1 MIWLWRKDSNL
12 RMAALTVRCL
22 TNLATPQ
29 KGKDEVGRMKNEIAA
44 PSVNRHAF
52 TSAFILHPFE
62 LEAMKGVEPLSS
74 GLQDRRSVIQ
84 LSYIAI

>member
-1 MIWLWRKDSNL
+1 MNGVAS
-12 RMAALTVRCL
+12 
-22 TNLATPQ
+22 
-29 KGKDEVGRMKNEIAA
+29 
-44 PSVNRHAF
+44 
-52 TSAFILHPFE
+52 LHHSSFMVHRFD